1 MTFVDNDD
9 VIQEFSAKATDHVFD
24 ISVLPGRIRRRDDF
38 LDTEAFNPSLNTR
51 AIDPIAVS
59 Q

>member
-1 MTFVDNDD
+1 MTFVENDD
-9 VIQEFSAKATDHVFD
+9 VIQEFSAKATDHAFD
-24 ISVLPGRIRRRDDF
+24 ISVLPGRSRGRDDF
-38 LDTEAFNPSLNTR
+38 LDTEAFNPSLNTG